1 VRPCCSLGRF
11 TLTDRAL
18 DRLLTLAVLMV
29 LTVAFAYEAAVALGW
44 LSVGPLP
51 GQALVGNDLVL
62 GAALL
67 ALLVGA
73 VTALVVGLGH

>member
-1 VRPCCSLGRF
+1 
-11 TLTDRAL
+11 
-18 DRLLTLAVLMV
+18 MV
-29 LTVAFAYEAAVALGW
+29 LTVAFAYEPAVALGW

-51 GQALVGNDLVL
+51 GQAPVGNDLVL

>member
-1 VRPCCSLGRF
+1 MRPWCSLGCF
-11 TLTDRAL
+11 TLTDRSL

-51 GQALVGNDLVL
+51 GQAPVGNGLVL

-73 VTALVVGLGH
+73 VTAFVVGLGH